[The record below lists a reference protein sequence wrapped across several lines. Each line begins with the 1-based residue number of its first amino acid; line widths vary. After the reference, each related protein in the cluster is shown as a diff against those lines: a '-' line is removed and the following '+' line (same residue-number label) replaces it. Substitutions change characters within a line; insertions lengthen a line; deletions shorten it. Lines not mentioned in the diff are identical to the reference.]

1 MEMLITSRET
11 TVHIYTTANKNG
23 NDYTDIGGYVVKRVS
38 TLLSTTVYHEENY
51 DHGQFPV

>member
-51 DHGQFPV
+51 DHG